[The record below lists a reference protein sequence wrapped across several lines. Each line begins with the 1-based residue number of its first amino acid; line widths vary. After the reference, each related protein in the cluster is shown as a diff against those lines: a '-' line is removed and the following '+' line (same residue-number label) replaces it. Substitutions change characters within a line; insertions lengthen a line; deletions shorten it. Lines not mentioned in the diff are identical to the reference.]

1 MLKTNTSHS
10 LGYQISHNTFFGT
23 TNINNAGDPFSMTQ
37 FYQFH
42 SHQDEQALVN
52 YFAYD
57 VLTCP
62 KDTMWGY
69 CASGSTESIING
81 LWMARKRFSDLP
93 NVVTVYAS
101 SDCHFSV
108 PKAADMLCM
117 SFESV
122 DTNEDGT
129 MNMDLLKDKLSTA
142 VEPKKKAAVVVL
154 TLGTTIRNAYD
165 DIALFNKKIG
175 NQNGIHVHIDAAFGG
190 AVYPWKNPEWLQV
203 PFDTF
208 NVSFHKYWGCPYPCS
223 LFLVQKTIQQEIQGI
238 GCFGKEMV
246 CLPNKDFTI
255 SCSRNGTA
263 VSLVKNLLCEK
274 NFFETHVDTLKKC
287 FQTKDFFVRT
297 LSEKVPG
304 LRFRTNQYGLSVELF
319 NLPWAFEKTARER
332 YCMSVRNVRPNRL
345 FDSHIYICS
354 HVTQETLVEW
364 TDALVEYLIV

>member
-1 MLKTNTSHS
+1 MLTNPTTTTTKKQHS
-10 LGYQISHNTFFGT
+10 LGYQISHDTFFGT
-23 TNINNAGDPFSMTQ
+23 TNLNNAGDPFSKTQ
-37 FYQFH
+37 FYQLH

-52 YFAYD
+52 HFAYD
-57 VLTCP
+57 VLKCP
-62 KDTMWGY
+62 QDTMWGY

-81 LWMARKRFSDLP
+81 LWMARKRFSDWP
-93 NVVTVYAS
+93 NVATVYAS
-101 SDCHFSV
+101 ADCHFSV

-117 SFESV
+117 PFESI

-129 MNMDLLKDKLSTA
+129 MNMDLLKAKITQK
-142 VEPKKKAAVVVL
+142 PAVVVL

-165 DIALFNKKIG
+165 DIALFHKKIG

-223 LFLVQKTIQQEIQGI
+223 LFLVRKKVKQDIQGI

-263 VSLVKNLLCEK
+263 VSLVKNLLCDEH
-274 NFFETHVDTLKKC
+274 FFETHVDTLQKC
-287 FQTKDFFVRT
+287 FQTKEFFVQS

-304 LRFRTNQYGLSVELF
+304 LRFRTNVLGLSVELF
-319 NLPWAFEKTARER
+319 DLPWNFEKTARET
-332 YCMSVRNVRPNRL
+332 YSMSVRNVRPNQS
-345 FDSHIYICS
+345 FDSHVYICS
-354 HVTQETLVEW
+354 HVTRETLVEW
-364 TDALVEYLIV
+364 IDTLTKTYFT